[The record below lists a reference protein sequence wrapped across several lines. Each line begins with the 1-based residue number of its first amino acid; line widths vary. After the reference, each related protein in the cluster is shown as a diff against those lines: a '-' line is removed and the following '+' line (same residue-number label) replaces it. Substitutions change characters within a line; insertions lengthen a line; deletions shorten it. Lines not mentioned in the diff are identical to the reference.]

1 MKALSRPGRATAR
14 ALPRATYLIKELERV
29 VRQRIDEIVE
39 PLGLTAVQ
47 YTALSVL
54 SHHPGMSSAQLARRS
69 FISPQAAHELVSVLE
84 RRGLIRRRPEE
95 AGGRT
100 LWTYL
105 TAKGQR
111 TLATCDA
118 HVDGLEAQLFGGV
131 TRREE
136 AQFRSMLRA
145 CRDAVRAPSTDGLP

>member
-1 MKALSRPGRATAR
+1 MKSPSRPRRATAR
-14 ALPRATYLIKELERV
+14 TLPRATYLIKELERA
-29 VRQRIDEIVE
+29 VRMRIDEIVE

-69 FISPQAAHELVSVLE
+69 FITPQAAHEMVSVLE
-84 RRGLIRRRPEE
+84 RRGLIRRRAEQT
-95 AGGRT
+95 GGRT

-111 TLATCDA
+111 TLARCDED
-118 HVDGLEAQLFGGV
+118 VDGLEAQLFGGV

-145 CRDAVRAPSTDGLP
+145 CREAVNGKAAG